1 MGSNPLY
8 ILLVDDEQNILRAL
22 SRELREWS
30 NAHGIQLLTAI
41 SAVEGLRILTEKAPQ
56 TVIVVSDLRMPE
68 IKGSDFLL
76 TVHEL
81 YPDIVTILLT
91 GYSEVE
97 EIVKAVSAGIFSF
110 MVKPW
115 DKNYL
120 LSEIKKAF
128 DYGELKKQ
136 NAQYLKMMEAE
147 LKWAGE
153 LQKAIL
159 QPSLP
164 SSDLVELRVS
174 YRPVKNLYCGG
185 DYYDVIALA
194 KDRYLLLI
202 GDVAGH
208 GVRAAFITGILKAVI
223 YPEYIAPR
231 TTRDFSPA
239 AFLGWLNNRMNFEL
253 RQTEGLIIS
262 FFAAVLDLG
271 TKKLRYANA
280 GQPHPYFIHDQ
291 HLIELPVSGPGLGF
305 SGSTSYIEKE
315 LEVKSGDTLTLF
327 TDGLVEIEVDK
338 NWVVVQPQKLFGT
351 VKYAPDYHR
360 QLIAMALQ
368 EAGGQEFSD
377 DVTLLTAR
385 IL

>member
-1 MGSNPLY
+1 MGSTPLY
-8 ILLVDDEQNILRAL
+8 ILLVDDEQNILKAL

-30 NAHGIQLLTAI
+30 TIHGIQLLTAI
-41 SAVEGLRILTEKAPQ
+41 SAAEGLRTLAEKAPN
-56 TVIVVSDLRMPE
+56 TIIVVSDLRMPE
-68 IKGSDFLL
+68 MKGSDFLL
-76 TVHEL
+76 SVHEL

-115 DKNYL
+115 EKNYL
-120 LSEIKKAF
+120 ISEINKAF
-128 DYGELKKQ
+128 EFGELKKQ
-136 NAQYLKMMEAE
+136 NSRYLKLMENE

-153 LQKAIL
+153 LQKTIL
-159 QPSLP
+159 QPNLP
-164 SSDLVELRVS
+164 HSELVELRVS
-174 YRPVKNLYCGG
+174 YRPLKNLFCGG

-280 GQPHPYFIHDQ
+280 GQPHPYLIHDQ
-291 HLIELPVSGPGLGF
+291 TLLELPVSGPGLGF

-315 LEVKSGDTLTLF
+315 IAVKTGDTLNLF

-338 NWVVVQPQKLFGT
+338 EWINIQPQRLFST
-351 VKYAPDYHR
+351 VGYAPDYHR
-360 QLIAMALQ
+360 QLIARAIQ
-368 EAGGQEFSD
+368 ESGGREFSD